1 MKISNITN
9 KTVEFFRNNGKRIV
23 CTAALGITLGVP
35 VEEALA
41 EKDQKD
47 ANTSQTKV
55 SQNVNYNNSISDE
68 DIIKQNTKDNR
79 ITIIAKG
86 KKTTVPANNLKRIA
100 EVIGESVDEKPAKE
114 EGIYVIRSEWR
125 KSKNYSEDNRE
136 YYRNI
141 TKISPNDSFD
151 PVYFNRKWENLSIE
165 LNEHPERISHMFDV
179 LGTTQETIIVNK
191 IQERNLT
198 TQFSSLTVEGR
209 DIVVY
214 YQTKKDSSI
223 LMAVIVGLALG
234 LILGSVIMISGK

>member
-1 MKISNITN
+1 MKISDITN

-41 EKDQKD
+41 EKDQKE

-55 SQNVNYNNSISDE
+55 SQNVNYINSISDE
-68 DIIKQNTKDNR
+68 DIIKQNTKDNK

-100 EVIGESVDEKPAKE
+100 EVIRESTTEKPAKE
-114 EGIYVIRSEWR
+114 EGIYVITSEWR

-151 PVYFNRKWENLSIE
+151 PVYFNRKWENLSKE

-179 LGTTQETIIVNK
+179 LGTTQETIVVNK

-214 YQTKKDSSI
+214 YQTKKQSSI

-234 LILGSVIMISGK
+234 LILSSAIMISGK